1 MTLALLVQQYGYAAL
16 FLGAFLEGETV
27 LVLAG
32 FAARRGYLALDA
44 VIAVAAIAGFLG
56 DQLYFFLGR
65 GFGSRLAARYPAVLA
80 ARARLDG
87 LFGGREIVLAFM
99 VRFLY
104 GVRVAGPLAMGM
116 SRISA
121 LRFAAGNLAGAL
133 VWASLFPALGY
144 FWGQAFETFLGRA
157 AQYEALAAALI
168 VLAGGVAWL
177 VARWRSRRRRTAG
190 R

>member
-1 MTLALLVQQYGYAAL
+1 MTIALLIQQYGYAAL

-32 FAARRGYLALDA
+32 FAAHRGYLSLGA

-65 GFGSRLAARYPAVLA
+65 FFGPRLAARFPAILA

-87 LFGGREIVLAFM
+87 LFAGREIALAFM

-104 GVRVAGPLAMGM
+104 GVRVAGPVALGM
-116 SRISA
+116 SQVSE
-121 LRFAAGNLAGAL
+121 LRFAAGNFAGAA
-133 VWASLFPALGY
+133 VWASAFSALGY
-144 FWGQAFETFLGRA
+144 FWGQAFEKLLGRA
-157 AQYEALAAALI
+157 ALYEALAAALI
-168 VLAGGVAWL
+168 VLAGGVVWL
-177 VARWRSRRRRTAG
+177 VSHWRARRKRA
-190 R
+190 